1 MKREDV
7 KREDMKRESHITFH
21 ASRFAANLLR
31 GALLALAF
39 PLFIILV
46 IPLAFGIVASLFV
59 ADMVGYLTRNT
70 KHETRDT
77 KLSRPDTSKASF
89 IIPNWNGR
97 ELLEQCLPSV
107 VEAVRSDGGDHEIIV
122 VDNHSTD
129 DSVSFLKANYPEVKV
144 LELDKNRGFAGGCNA
159 GAMASQNEI
168 IVFLNNDMI
177 VERGFLRPL
186 LDGFSGDRVFAV
198 SSQIHFWDAEKRRE
212 ETGQT
217 RGFLKLGFLQVV
229 HDEPREADRVRPVL
243 YAGGGSSAFDRSKFL
258 ALGGFDELFQPFYW
272 EDTDISYRAWKRGW
286 KVLFEPCSVVH
297 HKHRGTI
304 GRTYDADFTHK
315 AVNRNHFL
323 FLWKNLTDPSL
334 LLLHP
339 FVLLGRLV
347 WNYVFG
353 NFTYLAAFWGAVSQ
367 LGGIW
372 RRRVR
377 AHYRKRLSDHEVLAV
392 SSDLFHYKERFQSPI
407 SNFQPPISNLQS
419 PTSKNI
425 LFICPYIPCAG
436 VHAGAGRM
444 YTMIKLLAQRHQVS
458 VVTFVDKESEL
469 KYVPE
474 LEEHCQEVVAIHRKP
489 PYRRRNLLVLEP
501 FVVSE
506 FNSSQMGAEI
516 HRLLSERD
524 FDIVQV
530 EYTQMAQYVPD
541 TRRSCTLLTEHEVA
555 FATHRRA
562 FKSLPL
568 SWDKFRALMGWLM
581 MIDYEL
587 KACRRFDKIIALTD
601 ADRNE
606 LLSFEPQLHV
616 EVVPMAVDC
625 SCFMPQDVPEE
636 PNTLVFIGYFRHSP
650 NVHGIKRF
658 CREILPLIRQ
668 EVPETKLFIVGASPP
683 DEIIRLGNLD
693 NVVVTGWVED
703 IKPYIARSS
712 VYVAPLWLGTGMR
725 VKILE
730 AWGMAKPVVTT
741 SVGSQGIACTP
752 EEDVLIADDPQG
764 FAAQTVRLLR
774 DKALREKLGK
784 KGRKQVV
791 AKYDW
796 EIIIQQV
803 EQMYDEALAT
813 KFHLMGEGLTTEL
826 LRGTSVRRP

>member
-1 MKREDV
+1 MSSLRISKV
-7 KREDMKRESHITFH
+7 V
-21 ASRFAANLLR
+21 R
-31 GALLALAF
+31 GALLVLAL

-59 ADMVGYLTRNT
+59 ADMVGYAASLTPLRLPRNT
-70 KHETRDT
+70 KRETRNA
-77 KLSRPDTSKASF
+77 KSGQPDTSKASI

-129 DSVSFLKANYPEVKV
+129 DSVPFLKANYPEVEV
-144 LELDKNRGFAGGCNA
+144 LELDRNRGFVGGCNV
-159 GAMASQNEI
+159 GAAASENEI
-168 IVFLNNDMI
+168 IVFLNNDML
-177 VERGFLRPL
+177 VERSFLRPL
-186 LDGFSGDRVFAV
+186 LDGFAPPLSGGDGGVFAV

-229 HDEPREADRVRPVL
+229 HDEPGGCEQVRPVL
-243 YAGGGSSAFDRSKFL
+243 YAGGGSSAFDKSKFL

-286 KVLFEPCSVVH
+286 KVLFEPRSVVH

-304 GRTYDADFTHK
+304 GKVYDKNTTDR
-315 AVNRNHFL
+315 AVNRNHLL
-323 FLWKNLTDPSL
+323 FMWKNFADPDL

-347 WNYVFG
+347 WNYALG
-353 NFTYLAAFWGAVSQ
+353 NRTYLTAFGSAAGQ
-367 LGGIW
+367 LGEVW
-372 RRRVR
+372 KRRIGGNRSE
-377 AHYRKRLSDHEVLAV
+377 KLSDREVLSV
-392 SSDLFHYKERFQSPI
+392 SSDLFQYKERFQPPA
-407 SNFQPPISNLQS
+407 SNSQP

-425 LFICPYIPCAG
+425 LFICPYIPCVG

-444 YTMIKLLAQRHQVS
+444 YAMIKLLAQRHQVS

-474 LEEHCQEVVAIHRKP
+474 LERHCQEVVAIHRQP
-489 PYRRRNLLVLEP
+489 PYRRRTPLALEP

-506 FNSSQMGAEI
+506 FNSSRMRAEI

-562 FKSLPL
+562 FESFPF
-568 SWDKFRALMGWLM
+568 SWEKFRALMGWLM

-587 KACRRFDKIIALTD
+587 KACRRFDTVLALTD
-601 ADRNE
+601 ADRKE
-606 LLSFEPQLHV
+606 LLSFEPGLDI
-616 EVVPMAVDC
+616 EVVPMAVD
-625 SCFMPQDVPEE
+625 SSRFVPQDVPEE
-636 PNTLVFIGYFRHSP
+636 PNSLVFIGYFRHSP

-658 CREILPLIRQ
+658 CREILPLIRKD
-668 EVPETKLFIVGASPP
+668 VPETKLFIVGSSPP
-683 DEIIRLGNLD
+683 DEIIRLGKMD

-741 SVGSQGIACTP
+741 SVGSQGIDCTP
-752 EEDVLIADDPQG
+752 GENVLIADDVQG
-764 FAAQTVRLLR
+764 FAAHTVRLLR

-784 KGRKQVV
+784 NGRKQVE

-796 EIIIQQV
+796 EIIIQRV
-803 EQMYDEALAT
+803 EEIYDGILAT
-813 KFHLMGEGLTTEL
+813 K
-826 LRGTSVRRP
+826 SY

>member
-1 MKREDV
+1 MRISKV
-7 KREDMKRESHITFH
+7 V
-21 ASRFAANLLR
+21 R
-31 GALLALAF
+31 GALLVLAF
-39 PLFIILV
+39 PIVIILL
-46 IPLAFGIVASLFV
+46 IPLVLGIVVSLFV
-59 ADMVGYLTRNT
+59 ADMVGYFTRNT
-70 KHETRDT
+70 KHETRNTRLD
-77 KLSRPDTSKASF
+77 RPDTSNASI

-97 ELLEQCLPSV
+97 DLLEQCLPSV
-107 VEAVRSDGGDHEIIV
+107 VEAVRSDGGGHEIIV

-129 DSVSFLKANYPEVKV
+129 DSVPFLKANYPEVKV
-144 LELDKNRGFAGGCNA
+144 LELDRNRGFAGGCNA
-159 GAMASQNEI
+159 GAVESQNEI
-168 IVFLNNDMI
+168 VVFLNNDMI

-186 LDGFSGDRVFAV
+186 LDGFSDETVFAV
-198 SSQIHFWDAEKRRE
+198 SSQIYFWDAEKRRE

-229 HDEPREADRVRPVL
+229 HDEPGDAERVRPVL
-243 YAGGGSSAFDRSKFL
+243 YAGGGSSAFDKNKFL

-286 KVLFEPCSVVH
+286 QVLYEPRSVVH

-304 GRTYDADFTHK
+304 GKTYDKDFTDK
-315 AVNRNHFL
+315 AINRNHLL
-323 FLWKNLTDPSL
+323 FMWKNFTDLSL

-347 WNYVFG
+347 WNYVLG
-353 NFTYLAAFWGAVSQ
+353 NFTYLAAFGSAVGQ
-367 LGGIW
+367 LGEVW
-372 RRRVR
+372 KRRAKGNRSE
-377 AHYRKRLSDHEVLAV
+377 KLSDQQVLAV

-407 SNFQPPISNLQS
+407 SNLQSPTSNLQP

-425 LFICPYIPCAG
+425 LFICPYIPCVG

-458 VVTFVDKESEL
+458 VVTFIDKESEL

-474 LEEHCQEVVAIHRKP
+474 LERYCQEVVVIHRKP
-489 PYRRRNLLVLEP
+489 PYRRRNPLALEP
-501 FVVSE
+501 FVASE
-506 FNSSQMGAEI
+506 FNSSPMGAEI

-562 FKSLPL
+562 FESLPF
-568 SWDKFRALMGWLM
+568 SWKKFRALMGWLG

-587 KACRRFDKIIALTD
+587 KACRRFDKVVALTD
-601 ADRNE
+601 ADRKE
-606 LLSFEPQLHV
+606 LLAFEPKLDI
-616 EVVPMAVDC
+616 EVVPMAIDS
-625 SCFMPQDVPEE
+625 SCFRPQDVPEE
-636 PNTLVFIGYFRHSP
+636 PNSLVFIGYFRHSP
-650 NVHGIKRF
+650 NVHGIMRF
-658 CREILPLIRQ
+658 CREILPLVRQ
-668 EVPETKLFIVGASPP
+668 DIPETKLFIVGSSPP
-683 DEIIRLGNLD
+683 DEIIKLGKMD

-741 SVGSQGIACTP
+741 SVGSQGIDCTP
-752 EEDVLIADDPQG
+752 GEDVLIADDPQG

-774 DKALREKLGK
+774 NKALREKLGK
-784 KGRKQVV
+784 NGRKQVE

-803 EQMYDEALAT
+803 EEMYYEILAA
-813 KFHLMGEGLTTEL
+813 KFQRE
-826 LRGTSVRRP
+826 P

>member
-1 MKREDV
+1 MDNPTSNPSARL
-7 KREDMKRESHITFH
+7 RAGFQLST
-21 ASRFAANLLR
+21 LLR
-31 GALLALAF
+31 GMLLVLAF
-39 PLFIILV
+39 PLAIIFF
-46 IPLAFGIVASLFV
+46 IPLAFGIVAFLFV
-59 ADMVGYLTRNT
+59 ADLVSCLTRNT
-70 KHETRDT
+70 KHETRNT
-77 KLSRPDTSKASF
+77 KLGRPDTSKTSI

-129 DSVSFLKANYPEVKV
+129 DSVRFLKASYPEVKV
-144 LELDKNRGFAGGCNA
+144 LELDTNRGFAGGCNA
-159 GAMASQNEI
+159 GAAESQNEI
-168 IVFLNNDMI
+168 IVFLNNDMM

-186 LDGFSGDRVFAV
+186 LDAFDDETVFAV
-198 SSQIHFWDAEKRRE
+198 SSQIYFWDPEKRRE

-229 HDEPREADRVRPVL
+229 HDEPRDADGVRPVL
-243 YAGGGSSAFDRSKFL
+243 YAGGGSSAFDRNKFL
-258 ALGGFDELFQPFYW
+258 ALGGFDELYQPFYW

-286 KVLFEPCSVVH
+286 KVLYEPRSAVH

-304 GRTYDADFTHK
+304 GKTYDADFTHK

-323 FLWKNLTDPSL
+323 FMWKNFTDLSL

-347 WNYVFG
+347 WNYGFG
-353 NFTYLAAFWGAVSQ
+353 NFTYLAAFGSAVGQ
-367 LGGIW
+367 LGEVW
-372 RRRVR
+372 
-377 AHYRKRLSDHEVLAV
+377 RKRASENRSGKLGDQVVLAV
-392 SSDLFHYKERFQSPI
+392 SSDLFQYKERFQPPTLRLSSGQASNIQYPI
-407 SNFQPPISNLQS
+407 SNIQY

-425 LFICPYIPCAG
+425 LFICPYIPCEG

-444 YTMIKLLAQRHQVS
+444 YTMIQLLSQRHQVS
-458 VVTFVDKESEL
+458 VVTFIDKESEL
-469 KYVPE
+469 RYVPE
-474 LEEHCQEVVAIHRKP
+474 LEKYCQEVVAIHRKP
-489 PYRRRNLLVLEP
+489 PYRRRNPLLLEP

-524 FDIVQV
+524 FDIVQI
-530 EYTQMAQYVPD
+530 EYTQMAQYVPN

-562 FKSLPL
+562 FESLPF
-568 SWDKFRALMGWLM
+568 SWEKFRALMGSLV

-587 KACRRFDKIIALTD
+587 KACRRFDKIVTLTD
-601 ADRNE
+601 ADRKE
-606 LLSFEPQLHV
+606 LLSFEPKLDIGV
-616 EVVPMAVDC
+616 IPMAVDS
-625 SCFMPQDVPEE
+625 SCFVPQDVPEE
-636 PNTLVFIGYFRHSP
+636 PNSLVFIGYFRHSP
-650 NVHGIKRF
+650 NVHGIIRF
-658 CREILPLIRQ
+658 CREILPLVRQ
-668 EVPETKLFIVGASPP
+668 EIPETKLFIVGSSPP
-683 DEIIRLGNLD
+683 DEIMRLGKMD

-741 SVGSQGIACTP
+741 STGSQGIDCTP
-752 EEDVLIADDPQG
+752 GEDVLIADDPQE

-774 DKALREKLGK
+774 DKAQREKLGRN
-784 KGRKQVV
+784 GRKRVE

-803 EQMYDEALAT
+803 EEMYDEILAT
-813 KFHLMGEGLTTEL
+813 KFQ
-826 LRGTSVRRP
+826 RGA

>member
-1 MKREDV
+1 LDNPT
-7 KREDMKRESHITFH
+7 SNFQLPT
-21 ASRFAANLLR
+21 LLR
-31 GALLALAF
+31 GALLVLAF
-39 PLFIILV
+39 PLFIILL

-59 ADMVGYLTRNT
+59 ADMVSYLSTQHATRNT
-70 KHETRDT
+70 EGDFEVGG
-77 KLSRPDTSKASF
+77 PDTRQASI

-107 VEAVRSDGGDHEIIV
+107 VEAVRSDGEGHEIIV

-129 DSVSFLKANYPEVKV
+129 DSVPFLKANYPEVKV
-144 LELDKNRGFAGGCNA
+144 LELDRNSGFAGGCNA
-159 GAMASQNEI
+159 GAVESQNEI

-177 VERGFLRPL
+177 VDRGFLRSL
-186 LDGFSGDRVFAV
+186 LDGFSDERVFAV
-198 SSQIHFWDAEKRRE
+198 SSQIYFWDAEKRRE

-229 HDEPREADRVRPVL
+229 HDEPGNVDRVRPVL
-243 YAGGGSSAFDRSKFL
+243 YAGGGSAAFDKSKFL
-258 ALGGFDELFQPFYW
+258 ALGGFDELYQPFYW
-272 EDTDISYRAWKRGW
+272 EDTDVSYRAWKRGW
-286 KVLFEPCSVVH
+286 KVLFEPRSVVH

-304 GRTYDADFTHK
+304 GKTYDADFTHK

-323 FLWKNLTDPSL
+323 FMWKNFTDPGL

-347 WNYVFG
+347 WNYVLG
-353 NFTYLAAFWGAVSQ
+353 NFTYLAAFESAVGQ
-367 LGGIW
+367 LGEIW
-372 RRRVR
+372 RRRAR
-377 AHYRKRLSDHEVLAV
+377 EDRQRRLSDHEVLAV
-392 SSDLFHYKERFQSPI
+392 SSDLFHYKEKYPI
-407 SNFQPPISNLQS
+407 SNIQS

-425 LFICPYIPCAG
+425 LFICPYIPCVG

-444 YTMIKLLAQRHQVS
+444 YTMIKLLSQRHQVS
-458 VVTFVDKESEL
+458 VVTFIDKESEL

-474 LEEHCQEVVAIHRKP
+474 LEEYCQEVVAIHRKP
-489 PYRRRNLLVLEP
+489 PYRRRHPLLLEP

-506 FNSSQMGAEI
+506 FNSSPMEVEI
-516 HRLLSERD
+516 RRLLSERD

-530 EYTQMAQYVPD
+530 EYTQMAQYVPN
-541 TRRSCTLLTEHEVA
+541 TARFCTLLTEHEVA

-562 FKSLPL
+562 FGSLPF
-568 SWDKFRALMGWLM
+568 SWEKFKALMGWLM
-581 MIDYEL
+581 MVDYEL
-587 KACRRFDKIIALTD
+587 KACRRFDKVVALTD
-601 ADRNE
+601 ADRKD
-606 LLSFEPQLHV
+606 LLTFEPKLDI

-625 SCFMPQDVPEE
+625 SCFMPQDMPEE

-650 NVHGIKRF
+650 NVHGIMRF

-668 EVPETKLFIVGASPP
+668 EIPETKLFIVGSSPP
-683 DEIIRLGNLD
+683 DEIIRLGKMD

-730 AWGMAKPVVTT
+730 AWGMARPVVTT
-741 SVGSQGIACTP
+741 SIGSQGIDCTP
-752 EEDVLIADDPQG
+752 GEDVLIADDPQG
-764 FAAQTVRLLR
+764 FAAQTVRLLT
-774 DKALREKLGK
+774 DKALREKLGRN
-784 KGRKQVV
+784 GRKQVE

-796 EIIIQQV
+796 EIIIRRV
-803 EQMYDEALAT
+803 EEMYDETLAA
-813 KFHLMGEGLTTEL
+813 KLQGE
-826 LRGTSVRRP
+826 P

>member
-1 MKREDV
+1 M
-7 KREDMKRESHITFH
+7 HISKVVRAT
-21 ASRFAANLLR
+21 LLV
-31 GALLALAF
+31 LAL

-46 IPLAFGIVASLFV
+46 TPLAFGIVASLFV
-59 ADMVGYLTRNT
+59 ADMMGYLTRNS
-70 KHETRDT
+70 
-77 KLSRPDTSKASF
+77 KLKTQNSKLGKPDTRKASI

-107 VEAVRSDGGDHEIIV
+107 VEAVRSDGEEHEIIV
-122 VDNHSTD
+122 VDNCSTD
-129 DSVSFLKANYPEVKV
+129 DSVPFLKASYPEVKV
-144 LELDKNRGFAGGCNA
+144 LELDRNRGFAGGCNA
-159 GAMASQNEI
+159 GAEESQNEI
-168 IVFLNNDMI
+168 LVFLNNDMI
-177 VERGFLRPL
+177 VDRGFLRPL
-186 LDGFSGDRVFAV
+186 LDGFSDERVFAV
-198 SSQIHFWDAEKRRE
+198 SSQIYFWDPERRRE

-229 HDEPREADRVRPVL
+229 HDEPGDADLARPVF
-243 YAGGGSSAFDRSKFL
+243 YAGGGSSAFDRDKFL
-258 ALGGFDELFQPFYW
+258 ALGGFDELYQPFYW
-272 EDTDISYRAWKRGW
+272 EDTDVSYRAWKRGW
-286 KVLFEPCSVVH
+286 KVLYEPRSVVH

-304 GRTYDADFTHK
+304 GKTYDADFTHK
-315 AVNRNHFL
+315 AINRNHFL
-323 FLWKNLTDPSL
+323 FLWKNFTDPSL

-347 WNYVFG
+347 WNYVLG
-353 NFTYLAAFWGAVSQ
+353 NFTYLAAFWSAVGQ
-367 LGGIW
+367 LGEIG
-372 RRRVR
+372 RRRAR
-377 AHYRKRLSDHEVLAV
+377 GIQQRQLSDHEVLSV
-392 SSDLFHYKERFQSPI
+392 SSDLFQYKEKYPI
-407 SNFQPPISNLQS
+407 SNIQPFGRKRSDAQGRP

-425 LFICPYIPCAG
+425 LFICPYIPCVG

-444 YTMIKLLAQRHQVS
+444 YTMIELLAQRHQVS

-474 LEEHCQEVVAIHRKP
+474 LERYCQEVVVIHRKP
-489 PYRRRNLLVLEP
+489 PYRRRHPLVLEP

-506 FNSSQMGAEI
+506 FNSSPMGVEI

-530 EYTQMAQYVPD
+530 EYTQMAQYVPN

-562 FKSLPL
+562 FESFPF
-568 SWDKFRALMGWLM
+568 SWEKFKALMGWLV

-587 KACRRFDKIIALTD
+587 KACQRFDKVVALTD
-601 ADRNE
+601 ADRKD
-606 LLSFEPQLHV
+606 LLSFEPRLDI

-625 SCFMPQDVPEE
+625 SCFMPQDMPEE

-650 NVHGIKRF
+650 NVHGIMRF

-668 EVPETKLFIVGASPP
+668 EVPETKLFIVGSSPP
-683 DEIIRLGNLD
+683 DEIRRLGKMD

-712 VYVAPLWLGTGMR
+712 VYIAPLWLGTGMR

-741 SVGSQGIACTP
+741 SVGSQGIDCTP
-752 EEDVLIADDPQG
+752 GEDVLIADDPQG

-774 DKALREKLGK
+774 DKALREKLGRN
-784 KGRKQVV
+784 GRKQVE

-796 EIIIQQV
+796 EIIIRQV
-803 EQMYDEALAT
+803 EEMYDETLAA
-813 KFHLMGEGLTTEL
+813 KLQRE
-826 LRGTSVRRP
+826 P